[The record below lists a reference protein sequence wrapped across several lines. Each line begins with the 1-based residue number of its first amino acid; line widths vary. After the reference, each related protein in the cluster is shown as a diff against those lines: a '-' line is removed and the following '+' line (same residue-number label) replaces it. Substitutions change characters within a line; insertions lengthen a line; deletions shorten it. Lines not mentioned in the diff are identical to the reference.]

1 MTATNKKVKD
11 ANQGMH
17 TKQSTRAT
25 FAIQGIDYHI
35 LPRTNSN
42 MRWMHV
48 RKQEQ
53 LNIVNYRTRNR
64 IDQRAFFD
72 GLIFVHHPE
81 YYLTSQAGVLL
92 QGESRQR

>member
-42 MRWMHV
+42 MR
-48 RKQEQ
+48 
-53 LNIVNYRTRNR
+53 
-64 IDQRAFFD
+64 
-72 GLIFVHHPE
+72 
-81 YYLTSQAGVLL
+81 
-92 QGESRQR
+92 